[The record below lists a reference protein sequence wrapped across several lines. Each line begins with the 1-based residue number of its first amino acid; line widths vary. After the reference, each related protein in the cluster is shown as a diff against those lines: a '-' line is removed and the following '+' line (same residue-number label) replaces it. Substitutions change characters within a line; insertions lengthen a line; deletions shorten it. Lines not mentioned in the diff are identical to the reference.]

1 MSFSPVHR
9 RSLIDEV
16 VDQLVGGIVSG
27 DLPAGEPLPA
37 ERRLAEALGVSR
49 PAVREALQRLAQ
61 SRLVDV
67 RQGDGTTVADFRRT
81 AGPELLPHLLV
92 RDGVLDPAVARSM
105 IEVRA
110 LLGPG
115 AARMAAERGPDG
127 VASELDTIT
136 AQLEHTTDPVER
148 QRVALAW
155 WDLVVDASDNLT
167 LRLLFN
173 AMRGAY
179 EPAIEALA
187 AVLADEVSQVERYR
201 EVADAVRHRDG
212 DAAAAA
218 ADALLR
224 RGTEAIL
231 AALAAFDPTPPA
243 PAAGTTTPR

>member
-1 MSFSPVHR
+1 MSFSPVTR
-9 RSLIDEV
+9 RSLIDSV

-61 SRLVDV
+61 SRLVEV
-67 RQGDGTTVADFRRT
+67 RQGDGTTVADYRRT

-92 RDGVLDPAVARSM
+92 QGGQFEPAVARSI

-115 AARMAAERGPDG
+115 AARMAAERGTAG
-127 VASELDTIT
+127 VADDLDALTD
-136 AQLEHTTDPVER
+136 QLSGTTDAIER

-155 WDLVVDASDNLT
+155 WDRVVDASDNLT

-173 AMRGAY
+173 ALRTAY
-179 EPAIEALA
+179 EPALGALA
-187 AVLADEVSQVERYR
+187 TVLAGEVAQVDRYR
-201 EVADAVRHRDG
+201 EVAGAVRRRDG
-212 DAAAAA
+212 AGAEAA

-224 RGTEAIL
+224 HGTEAIL
-231 AALAAFDPTPPA
+231 TALAALDPGTE
-243 PAAGTTTPR
+243 PAATP